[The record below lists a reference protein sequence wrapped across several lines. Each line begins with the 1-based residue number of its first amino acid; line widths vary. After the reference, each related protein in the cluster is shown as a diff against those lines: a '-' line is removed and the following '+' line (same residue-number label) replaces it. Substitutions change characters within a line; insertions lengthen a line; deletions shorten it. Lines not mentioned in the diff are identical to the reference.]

1 MKNKYPEK
9 SAVFSAD
16 FVNSARVVPKLL
28 CQSDSIVAVA
38 DRTGIMTNTVVSGPR
53 IDYDG
58 NTPVGLLAWNPA
70 VNLCKDSYTTTQRI
84 GLSVGTASVKAPDGI
99 TDVLPF
105 MELNVDLQ
113 EHYGSDLLIDLTAG
127 TYVWS
132 SCFRFVDG
140 TDNRT
145 IALRIAKP
153 YGPVNFESR
162 FKYING
168 VWVRTD
174 TNSVD
179 TGIQNLGNGWGRAWI
194 RYTLLTD
201 ETGYTNRTQ
210 IRITNEAKYV
220 GDTKCGYYVWG
231 RQLLKEQG
239 PAPLMFAK
247 GTQLSTTGCTHVI
260 PEVSPAPEEGTLF
273 IEYVQPT
280 NGVLRD
286 IAGFSNSDASKA
298 LFISNDT
305 TGAVRVLDILT
316 NTTITAT
323 GNIPKHG
330 EIVRAAFSF
339 GAGTLAIA
347 VNGSAT
353 FRNVNVSLLSEMM
366 LRVGWCRNLGNTAN
380 TAIRKIKYY
389 NSQMTQ
395 AELIALTIR

>member
-16 FVNSARVVPKLL
+16 FVNSARVTPKLL
-28 CQSDSIVAVA
+28 CQSDSVVAVA

-53 IDYDG
+53 IDYNG
-58 NTPVGLLAWNPA
+58 NVPVGLLAWNPA
-70 VNLCKDSYTTTQRI
+70 TNLCKDSYSTAQRS
-84 GLSVGTASVKAPDGI
+84 GMSLGTLSVKAPDGI

-105 MELNVDLQ
+105 MELDQVLQ
-113 EHYGSDLLIDLTAG
+113 EHYGSDFTLDLTAG
-127 TYVWS
+127 TYIWS

-145 IALRIAKP
+145 IALRVAKSG
-153 YGPVNFESR
+153 GPVNLESR
-162 FKYING
+162 FKFIDG
-168 VWVRTD
+168 VWTRTD

-201 ETGYTNRTQ
+201 ETLYTNRTQ
-210 IRITNEAKYV
+210 IRITSEAKFI
-220 GDTKCGYYVWG
+220 GDTRCGYYVWG
-231 RQLLKEQG
+231 RQLIKEQG
-239 PAPLMFAK
+239 PVPLLFAT
-247 GTQLSTTGCTHVI
+247 GSQLSTTGCTHVI
-260 PEVSPAPEEGTLF
+260 PDVSPVSEEGTLF
-273 IEYVQPT
+273 VEYVQPT

-286 IAGFSNSDASKA
+286 IIGFSNNDASKA
-298 LFISNDT
+298 LLISNDT
-305 TGAVRVLDILT
+305 TGAVRVLDVLT
-316 NTTITAT
+316 NTTITAS

-330 EIVRAAFSF
+330 EIVKAAFSF
-339 GAGTLAIA
+339 GTGALTIA

-353 FRNVNVSLLSEMM
+353 FRNVSVSLLSDMM

-389 NSQMTQ
+389 NSRMTQ
-395 AELIALTIR
+395 AELMALTR